1 MVTVCFVLVFTGIFA
16 DENGTWKPQIVAA
29 TSQIRDSSIVPEVIG
44 RARDH
49 RIEANPRI
57 RPPSS
62 KQVAPTV
69 TSTSTSTTT
78 STTSSTTSS
87 TTTSTSTM
95 MSTETTEFTTLENV
109 PKVPFS
115 ETKLPVRLP
124 PVQPKDEN
132 SDQKHL
138 PLSSNLAILSDIDQ
152 E

>member
-1 MVTVCFVLVFTGIFA
+1 MFGFMVTVCFVLVFTGIF
-16 DENGTWKPQIVAA
+16 ENGTWKPQIVEA
-29 TSQIRDSSIVPEVIG
+29 TSQISDSSIVPGVVD

-57 RPPSS
+57 RPPST

-78 STTSSTTSS
+78 S

-109 PKVPFS
+109 PKPFS
-115 ETKLPVRLP
+115 DTKLPVRLP